1 MRSIEDS
8 KLDSTLQSLLASNLY
23 SNMGENMKLI
33 IQIQTVISKMRKY
46 LLQSSIRYNFQHK
59 NISHGI
65 SHIRNYTSTITPSQH
80 KISCKEKYTKIQFS
94 PKLEHDHQLRQLQ

>member
-46 LLQSSIRYNFQHK
+46 LLQSSITV
-59 NISHGI
+59 S
-65 SHIRNYTSTITPSQH
+65 YTH
-80 KISCKEKYTKIQFS
+80 
-94 PKLEHDHQLRQLQ
+94 LRAHETS